1 MAKHLDQRL
10 SKDDWVEIYRARDKQ
25 EVDLVRDTLEKRKI
39 RCRPNGGRKGDQ
51 TILFVA
57 PEHQV
62 EALELVSKIGLGI
75 PDNQVGTQ
83 QLGKD
88 KAVSHQTTP
97 HFEKIE
103 KVAGATAGS
112 SVQKSYD
119 EKQIRALE
127 KQIRAFEKQI
137 REKDSTIDSL
147 KDKVDDLGKRLNAA
161 PSDGKQIGAN
171 YEKQIRELEFIIESL
186 KDEIAELKRRIV
198 PPDDADVRLYEMTR
212 ELMQAHRRNRKLT
225 STLQEAKEKLEH
237 LKEKV
242 EQLSAPPN
250 NYGVFLGVNDDG
262 TIDIDLGGKRWKVKS
277 DPDIN
282 VDQLKKGQE
291 VIVNGVLNVVGV
303 REFDQRGEVVK
314 VKEVLDESRTIVSL
328 RADEERVV
336 EISESLKAETL
347 KLGDNV
353 LLNHGTGMIMEKLPK
368 TEVEDLLLETVP
380 DIRYSDIG
388 GLDEQI
394 EAIRDAIE
402 TPYLYPDEYK
412 EFALTPPKGIL
423 LYGPPG
429 CGKTLIAKAVAN
441 SLATRVRQQTGR
453 DDIRGYFINIKGP
466 ELLNKYVGETER
478 KIREVFQK
486 ASEKSKEGVP
496 VIIFFDEMDSLF
508 RSRGMGISSDMEST
522 LVPQFLAE
530 IDGVE
535 SLRDVVVIGASN
547 RQDLLD
553 PAVLRPG
560 RLDIKIKIDRPT
572 SDGAKDI
579 FAKYLTSDLP
589 IAPSELGRFDND
601 SGKTVQHLIDKAIDE
616 MYATT
621 EENKFIEVTY
631 ARGERDILYFKDFV
645 SGAMIENIVSR
656 AKKMAIKQLINSDGK
671 EKGMTFDNLK
681 DAIHEEYKENE
692 DLPNTTNPDD
702 WAKISGRKGEKIVNI
717 RALVNES
724 ERNKRKDVRVIK
736 GGAYL

>member
-1 MAKHLDQRL
+1 MSIK
-10 SKDDWVEIYRARDKQ
+10 K
-25 EVDLVRDTLEKRKI
+25 RDTVGPFEEI
-39 RCRPNGGRKGDQ
+39 QD
-51 TILFVA
+51 
-57 PEHQV
+57 E
-62 EALELVSKIGLGI
+62 SK
-75 PDNQVGTQ
+75 P
-83 QLGKD
+83 
-88 KAVSHQTTP
+88 
-97 HFEKIE
+97 
-103 KVAGATAGS
+103 TAS
-112 SVQKSYD
+112 SSDRKSYN
-119 EKQIRALE
+119 Q
-127 KQIRAFEKQI
+127 KQI
-137 REKDSTIDSL
+137 REMEFMIESL
-147 KDKVDDLGKRLNAA
+147 ENENDDLKRRLNAA
-161 PSDGKQIGAN
+161 PSDD
-171 YEKQIRELEFIIESL
+171 S
-186 KDEIAELKRRIV
+186 
-198 PPDDADVRLYEMTR
+198 DVRLYEMTR

-250 NYGVFLGVNDDG
+250 NYGVFLGTNDDG

-282 VDQLKKGQE
+282 VEQLKKGQE

-336 EISESLKAETL
+336 EISEPLKAEAL

-353 LLNHGTGMIMEKLPK
+353 LLNQGTGMIMEKLPK
-368 TEVEDLLLETVP
+368 TEVEDLLLEAVP

-441 SLATRVRQQTGR
+441 SLATRVRQLTGR
-453 DDIRGYFINIKGP
+453 DDIKGYFINIKGP

-572 SDGAKDI
+572 SEGAKDI
-579 FAKYLTSDLP
+579 FAKYFTSDLP
-589 IAPSELGRFDND
+589 IASSELERFDND
-601 SGKTVQHLIDKAIDE
+601 SGKTVQHLIDQAIDE

-656 AKKMAIKQLINSDGK
+656 AKKMAIKRLIGSDGK
-671 EKGMTFDNLK
+671 EKGMTSENLK

>member
-1 MAKHLDQRL
+1 MSIKKRNTVGPFEEFQDI
-10 SKDDWVEIYRARDKQ
+10 SK
-25 EVDLVRDTLEKRKI
+25 
-39 RCRPNGGRKGDQ
+39 P
-51 TILFVA
+51 
-57 PEHQV
+57 
-62 EALELVSKIGLGI
+62 
-75 PDNQVGTQ
+75 
-83 QLGKD
+83 
-88 KAVSHQTTP
+88 
-97 HFEKIE
+97 
-103 KVAGATAGS
+103 TAS
-112 SVQKSYD
+112 SSDRKSYN
-119 EKQIRALE
+119 
-127 KQIRAFEKQI
+127 EKQI
-137 REKDSTIDSL
+137 REMEFMIESL
-147 KDKVDDLGKRLNAA
+147 EDENDNLRRRLNTA
-161 PSDGKQIGAN
+161 PSDD
-171 YEKQIRELEFIIESL
+171 S
-186 KDEIAELKRRIV
+186 
-198 PPDDADVRLYEMTR
+198 DVRLYETTR

-250 NYGVFLGVNDDG
+250 NYGVFLGANDDD
-262 TIDIDLGGKRWKVKS
+262 TIDIDLGGKRWKVKA
-277 DPDIN
+277 DPAID

-291 VIVNGVLNVVGV
+291 VIVNGVLNVVGT
-303 REFDQRGEVVK
+303 RDFDQRGEVVK
-314 VKEVLDESRTIVSL
+314 IKEALDESRTIVSL

-336 EISESLKAETL
+336 EISEPLREETL

-353 LLNHGTGMIMEKLPK
+353 LLNHSTGMIMEKLPK
-368 TEVEDLLLETVP
+368 TEVEDLLLEVVP
-380 DIRYSDIG
+380 DISYSDIG
-388 GLDEQI
+388 GLDDQI

-429 CGKTLIAKAVAN
+429 CGKTLIAKAVAH

-453 DDIRGYFINIKGP
+453 DDIKGYFINIKGP

-535 SLRDVVVIGASN
+535 SLRDVVVVGASN

-572 SDGAKDI
+572 AEGAKDI
-579 FAKYLTSDLP
+579 FAKYLTPDLP
-589 IAPSELGRFDND
+589 IAPSELEPFGND
-601 SGKTVQHLIDKAIDE
+601 GEKTVQHLIDQAIDE

-656 AKKMAIKQLINSDGK
+656 AKKMAIKRLISSDGK

-681 DAIHEEYKENE
+681 SAIQEEYKENE

>member
-1 MAKHLDQRL
+1 MAIERRDNI
-10 SKDDWVEIYRARDKQ
+10 DPFEEIH
-25 EVDLVRDTLEKRKI
+25 EVSD
-39 RCRPNGGRKGDQ
+39 P
-51 TILFVA
+51 VA
-57 PEHQV
+57 
-62 EALELVSKIGLGI
+62 
-75 PDNQVGTQ
+75 
-83 QLGKD
+83 
-88 KAVSHQTTP
+88 AVSDRN
-97 HFEKIE
+97 
-103 KVAGATAGS
+103 
-112 SVQKSYD
+112 SY
-119 EKQIRALE
+119 Q
-127 KQIRAFEKQI
+127 KQI
-137 REKDSTIDSL
+137 REMEFTIESL
-147 KDKVDDLGKRLNAA
+147 ENEADDLRRRLNAA
-161 PSDGKQIGAN
+161 PSDDV
-171 YEKQIRELEFIIESL
+171 E
-186 KDEIAELKRRIV
+186 
-198 PPDDADVRLYEMTR
+198 VRLYEMTR

-225 STLQEAKEKLEH
+225 GTLQEAKEKLEH

-250 NYGVFLGVNDDG
+250 NYGVFLCINDDG
-262 TIDIDLGGKRWKVKS
+262 TIDIDLGGKKWKVNS
-277 DPDIN
+277 DPD
-282 VDQLKKGQE
+282 VDVSQLQKGQE

-303 REFDQRGEVVK
+303 REFDRNGDVVK
-314 VKEVLDESRTIVSL
+314 IQEMLSESRAVVSV

-336 EISESLKAETL
+336 EVSAPLKNESL

-353 LLNHGTGMIMEKLPK
+353 LLHATTGMIMEKLPK
-368 TEVEDLLLETVP
+368 TDVEDLLLEVVP
-380 DIRYSDIG
+380 DIKYSDIG

-402 TPYLYPDEYK
+402 TPYLYPEEHK
-412 EFALTPPKGIL
+412 EFDLTPPKGIL

-429 CGKTLIAKAVAN
+429 CGKTLIAKAIAN
-441 SLATRVRQQTGR
+441 SLADRVRQQAGR
-453 DDIRGYFINIKGP
+453 EDIKGYFINIKGP

-560 RLDIKIKIDRPT
+560 RLDVKIKVERPAIE
-572 SDGAKDI
+572 GAKDI
-579 FAKYLTSDLP
+579 FAKYLTTELP
-589 IAPSELGRFDND
+589 IDSTELASFDED
-601 SGKTVQHLIDKAIDE
+601 RDKAIQYLIDE
-616 MYATT
+616 AVDAMYANT

-631 ARGERDILYFKDFV
+631 ARGERDILYFKDFI
-645 SGAMIENIVSR
+645 SGAMIENVVSR
-656 AKKMAIKQLINSDGK
+656 AKKMAIKRLISSEGQD
-671 EKGMTFDNLK
+671 KGITLEDLK
-681 DAIHEEYKENE
+681 QAIHEEYKENE

-724 ERNKRKDVRVIK
+724 ERSKPKDVKVIK